1 MFNIFSSETKAY
13 KSLNGQEFKVEY
25 NKGKHPVLIDVRTAG
40 EFASGSIPNANNID
54 IMAPDFQ
61 KKITTLDKGKD
72 YFLFC
77 RSGSRSAQ
85 ACSIMSEQG
94 FNVYNLKGGVDAW
107 PR

>member
-13 KSLNGQEFKVEY
+13 KSLNGREY
-25 NKGKHPVLIDVRTAG
+25 KEKYNNIKHPVLIDVRTAR
-40 EFASGSIPNANNID
+40 EFASGSIPGAKNID
-54 IMAPDFQ
+54 IMSTDFEKQ
-61 KKITTLDKGKD
+61 IVSLDKSKD

-77 RSGSRSAQ
+77 RSGNRSAQ
-85 ACSIMSEQG
+85 ACSIMAEQG